1 MLGLGK
7 LRGAIRHAGAGMPTE
22 FLRALSA
29 RIGGVKVASS
39 ARLGRGAKISR
50 GCEIGPFCRVGEET
64 VLEDLVL
71 SSGCTIGDFAR
82 LAHLSAGEGTHIET
96 DVLCIGAR
104 PGRITIGRHCYIG
117 VGALLDFSSDL
128 AIGDFVH
135 IAGPTAAIH
144 THSSVPMTLKGC
156 RLDQDGR
163 QYGQVRIGSHTWIG
177 GNAAVYPGT
186 TIGDHCVVL
195 PNSVVTAD
203 VESYTMVGG
212 VPARLVRKITVEEG
226 QIYFTR

>member
-7 LRGAIRHAGAGMPTE
+7 IQSATRLIGATLPFNPLR
-22 FLRALSA
+22 LSA
-29 RIGGVKVASS
+29 AWLGGVKIAST
-39 ARLGRGAKISR
+39 ARLERGARISR
-50 GCEIGPFCRVGEET
+50 GSVIGPMCRVGRQA
-64 VLEDLVL
+64 VLDDLVL
-71 SSGCTIGDFAR
+71 APGCTIGDFAR
-82 LAHLSAGEGTHIET
+82 LSRLQAGEGTHIET
-96 DVLCIGAR
+96 NVLCIGAR
-104 PGRITIGRHCYIG
+104 PGRITIGRQCYVG

-128 AIGDFVH
+128 TIGDFVH

-163 QYGQVRIGSHTWIG
+163 QYGEVRVGGHTWIG

-226 QIYFTR
+226 RIFFTK